1 MKTTAESVCCYKNW
15 DKNKLCSVFFVC
27 VLIQKLFSSK
37 FNFRTIIFVGKI
49 LNMKSS
55 GHSLSF

>member
-1 MKTTAESVCCYKNW
+1 MKTTAEPVCCHKNW
-15 DKNKLCSVFFVC
+15 GKNKLCSVLFVC
-27 VLIQKLFSSK
+27 VLIQKLLSSK

-49 LNMKSS
+49 LNMESR